1 MHASLHHGWDLS
13 RDDARRLQQ
22 TLASEVIRED
32 ELPELRS
39 LAGVTLG
46 YPRAASGSVVGRAAV
61 AVVRLPNLEIVEQH
75 VIIRAMTFPYIPGYR
90 SFREAPLV
98 IAALET
104 LTTQPDLLLVEGHGV
119 ADAARFGVAS
129 HLGILLDLPT
139 LGCST
144 SAPIGT
150 ALEPAPEAGA
160 WSPLLDHD
168 EVIGAAVRTKAGSR
182 PVYVSSGHRISLATA
197 LRIVLET
204 TRTHRLPEPLRL
216 ASRLAAAQRP

>member
-22 TLASEVIRED
+22 TLAAEIVRED

-46 YPRAASGSVVGRAAV
+46 YPRAASGSIVGRAAV
-61 AVVRLPNLEIVEQH
+61 VVVRLPDLEILEQQ
-75 VIIRAMTFPYIPGYR
+75 VVIRAVTFPYIPGFR

-98 IAALET
+98 IAALEA
-104 LTTQPDLLLVEGHGV
+104 LTARPDLLLVEGHGI
-119 ADAARFGVAS
+119 AHPARFGVAS
-129 HLGILLDLPT
+129 HLGVVLDLPT
-139 LGCST
+139 MGCAT

-150 ALEPAPEAGA
+150 ALEPAPEVGS
-160 WSPLLDHD
+160 WTPLLDRN
-168 EVIGAAVRTKAGSR
+168 ERIGAAVRTKAGSR
-182 PVYVSSGHRISLATA
+182 PVYVSTGHRISLESA

-216 ASRLAAAQRP
+216 ASRLATAQRP